1 MAFEFYKIERINGK
15 YVLKKNLEQ
24 YLEVDAI
31 NKFNEIFN
39 SELDRKLKL
48 NKNIE
53 QVIDYI
59 IWKFSIK
66 SGKFEYDF
74 VPEWIEFIITDLI
87 DLESN
92 DVKKSIKKAINKHYT
107 KEKNHYTRS
116 DSFLS
121 RKVKD
126 DFL

>member
-1 MAFEFYKIERINGK
+1 MAFEFYKIERINSK

-39 SELDRKLKL
+39 SELERKLKL

-53 QVIDYI
+53 QAIDYI
-59 IWKFSIK
+59 MWKFSIK
-66 SGKFEYDF
+66 SGKFDYDF

-92 DVKKSIKKAINKHYT
+92 DVKKSIKKAINNHYI
-107 KEKNHYTRS
+107 KEKNHYY
-116 DSFLS
+116 
-121 RKVKD
+121 RKTQYAK
-126 DFL
+126 

>member
-1 MAFEFYKIERINGK
+1 MAYEFYKIEKLNGK

-24 YLEVDAI
+24 YLELDAI

-39 SELDRKLKL
+39 AELERKLKL

-59 IWKFSIK
+59 MWKFSIK
-66 SGKFEYDF
+66 SKMFDYDF

-87 DLESN
+87 DLESSTA
-92 DVKKSIKKAINKHYT
+92 KKSIKKAINKYYI
-107 KEKNHYTRS
+107 KEKNHYY
-116 DSFLS
+116 
-121 RKVKD
+121 RKCQYAK
-126 DFL
+126 